1 MLNVITIQGRLTRDP
16 ELRHTTNGTAVASFA
31 LAVDRDYTSKDG
43 GERETD
49 FVDIVAWRGTAE
61 FVSKYFTKGQL
72 AIVSGRLQIRPW
84 TDDNGNKRRS
94 TEVVAEHVYFGGSK
108 KETGSA
114 APQAAAQD
122 GTAPALEELPECDDD
137 GAKSALCPTNPVS
150 TSLYITGDGA
160 TGEVVAVEMVPNV
173 PGQQDMFGE
182 EQEAAPILK
191 MVRNA

>member
-1 MLNVITIQGRLTRDP
+1 MLNQITIAGRLTRDP
-16 ELRHTTNGTAVASFA
+16 ELRHTANGTAVASFA

-49 FVDIVAWRGTAE
+49 FVDVVAWRGTAD

-108 KETGSA
+108 KEGGSA
-114 APQAAAQD
+114 APQASAPA
-122 GTAPALEELPECDDD
+122 GTAPALEELPEDDD
-137 GAKSALCPTNPVS
+137 GLP
-150 TSLYITGDGA
+150 
-160 TGEVVAVEMVPNV
+160 
-173 PGQQDMFGE
+173 F
-182 EQEAAPILK
+182 
-191 MVRNA
+191 

>member
-16 ELRHTTNGTAVASFA
+16 ELRHTANGTAVASFA

-122 GTAPALEELPECDDD
+122 GAALALEELPEGDDD
-137 GAKSALCPTNPVS
+137 GLP
-150 TSLYITGDGA
+150 
-160 TGEVVAVEMVPNV
+160 
-173 PGQQDMFGE
+173 F
-182 EQEAAPILK
+182 
-191 MVRNA
+191 

>member
-1 MLNVITIQGRLTRDP
+1 MLNHITVAVRLTRDP
-16 ELRHTTNGTAVASFA
+16 EMRHTANGTAVASFS

-94 TEVVAEHVYFGGSK
+94 TEVVAEHVYFGDNK
-108 KETGSA
+108 KESGSA

-122 GTAPALEELPECDDD
+122 GTAPALEELPEDDD
-137 GAKSALCPTNPVS
+137 GLP
-150 TSLYITGDGA
+150 
-160 TGEVVAVEMVPNV
+160 
-173 PGQQDMFGE
+173 F
-182 EQEAAPILK
+182 
-191 MVRNA
+191 